1 MHLYQLHFD
10 DFEPLAREVSN
21 LLLDE
26 SNGGKTQMFRKE
38 EKKGYVAYERLFW
51 AFREVLFDK
60 RKVLFLTTK
69 SIMLT

>member
-26 SNGGKTQMFRKE
+26 SNEGKTQMFKK
-38 EKKGYVAYERLFW
+38 EKKDMLHMKGCFGLSEKY
-51 AFREVLFDK
+51 
-60 RKVLFLTTK
+60 FLTKEKCFFFTTK